1 MKLLLRQ
8 ELKSMVKNIAVL
20 ASGSGSNFEN
30 LALKS
35 AEIGFEIKVLVTD
48 SPDAFAVKRAEKL
61 NIPSVIVD
69 RSAYSNKQEFEKNIR
84 EALSGFDIEYIVL
97 AGFMRIF
104 SAEFI
109 NAYKDRIIN
118 LHPSLLPS
126 FKGRNGIEDAY
137 NYGVKVTGVT
147 VHYVDAGI
155 DTGKII
161 AQTAVLVEE
170 DETLHSLEGKIHQ
183 VEYELYPAALKKVLD
198 GRV

>member
-1 MKLLLRQ
+1 
-8 ELKSMVKNIAVL
+8 MVKNIAVM
-20 ASGSGSNFEN
+20 ASGGGSNFEN
-30 LALKS
+30 LASKS
-35 AEIGFEIKVLVTD
+35 LENGFAIKVLVTD
-48 SPDAFAVKRAEKL
+48 SPDAFAVNRAEKL

-69 RSAYSNKQEFEKNIR
+69 RSAYSDKQGFEKAIR
-84 EALSGFDIEYIVL
+84 EALSDFDIEYIVL
-97 AGFMRIF
+97 AGFMRIL

-109 NAYKDRIIN
+109 NAYKNRIIN

-147 VHYVDAGI
+147 IHYVDAGI

-161 AQTAVLVEE
+161 AQTAVLIDE
-170 DETLHSLEGKIHQ
+170 DETLHSLEEKIHQ
-183 VEYELYPAALKKVLD
+183 VEYALYPVALKKVLD

>member
-1 MKLLLRQ
+1 
-8 ELKSMVKNIAVL
+8 MVKNIAVL

-61 NIPSVIVD
+61 NIPSIIVD
-69 RSAYSNKQEFEKNIR
+69 RSAYSNKQEFEKSIR

-161 AQTAVLVEE
+161 TQTAVLIEE
-170 DETLHSLEGKIHQ
+170 DETLHSLEEKIHQ